1 MADTKSKSQRINV
14 NPSENNG
21 EKMARKQKKVT
32 PLDRGPIEKFQH
44 GDYVEEETIVA
55 GVTQLRNTTIDP
67 ISTYLRR
74 GSINQKQFEAADN
87 FAHKF
92 RQANLG
98 AHYARMRFDDLPR
111 VSPGFEA
118 AEVMENAKAHVYA
131 ALSFV
136 GFPLARIIEHVAG
149 HSCTA
154 GTWDGVK
161 ESRRPE
167 QDGMTALRLALDGLK
182 KFYRL

>member
-1 MADTKSKSQRINV
+1 
-14 NPSENNG
+14 
-21 EKMARKQKKVT
+21 MARKQKKVT

-44 GDYVEEETIVA
+44 GDYDEEETIVA
-55 GVTQLRNTTIDP
+55 GVKQLRNTTIDP

-74 GSINQKQFEAADN
+74 GSINQKQFE
-87 FAHKF
+87 
-92 RQANLG
+92 
-98 AHYARMRFDDLPR
+98 
-111 VSPGFEA
+111 
-118 AEVMENAKAHVYA
+118 
-131 ALSFV
+131 
-136 GFPLARIIEHVAG
+136 AG

-167 QDGMTALRLALDGLK
+167 QDGMTALRLALDGLR